1 MNTPLIVILGPT
13 ASGKSGL
20 ALRLA
25 RAFKGEIVNCDSV
38 QVYRCL
44 DIGTSKVLPAERQGV
59 PHHLLDILEP
69 DQWFTAGDYL
79 VMGRRILEEIRGRGG
94 LPIVVGGTG
103 FYLRALLTGLFD
115 GPSRSQ
121 SLRQRLIRSAEA
133 KGKSHLHRMLQ
144 RLDPLSAGR
153 IASSD
158 QPKIVRALEVFFLT
172 SKPLSQHFEA
182 ERETLQGFDVLK
194 IGLDPPRKGLYSA
207 IDSRVDHMFC
217 AGLVDEVQSVL
228 DRGFSGES
236 KSLQS
241 LGYGQVQRYLRGETT
256 LQEAIAQTKQGTR
269 RYAKRQMTWF
279 RKEEGVIWFHGFGTD
294 LVLQAEVAALAKT
307 FVSRQQMTYTE

>member
-1 MNTPLIVILGPT
+1 MNAPLIAILGPT

-25 RAFKGEIVNCDSV
+25 LAFRGEIVNCDSV

-44 DIGTSKVLPAERQGV
+44 DIGTSKVRPAERQGV
-59 PHHLLDILEP
+59 PHYLLDILEP

-79 VMGRRILEEIRGRGG
+79 ITGRRILEEIRGRGG

-103 FYLRALLTGLFD
+103 FYLRALLKGLFD

-121 SLRQRLIRSAEA
+121 PLRQRLVRSAEA
-133 KGKSHLHRMLQ
+133 KGKNHLHRMLQ

-153 IASSD
+153 IAAAD
-158 QPKIVRALEVFFLT
+158 LPKIIRALEVFFLT
-172 SKPLSQHFEA
+172 SKPISQHFKA
-182 ERETLQGFDVLK
+182 GRETLRGFEVLK
-194 IGLDPPRKGLYSA
+194 IGLDPPRNRLYSA
-207 IDSRVDHMFC
+207 IDSRVDQMFS
-217 AGLVDEVQSVL
+217 AGLVDEVQSIL
-228 DRGFSGES
+228 AHGFSGES

-241 LGYGQVQRYLRGETT
+241 LGYGQVQKYLRGETT
-256 LQEAIAQTKQGTR
+256 LQEAIAETKQGTR

-279 RKEEGVIWFHGFGTD
+279 RKEDDVIWFHGFGTD
-294 LVLQAEVAALAKT
+294 LSLQEEVVAHVKI
-307 FVSRQQMTYTE
+307 FVSKQQMT